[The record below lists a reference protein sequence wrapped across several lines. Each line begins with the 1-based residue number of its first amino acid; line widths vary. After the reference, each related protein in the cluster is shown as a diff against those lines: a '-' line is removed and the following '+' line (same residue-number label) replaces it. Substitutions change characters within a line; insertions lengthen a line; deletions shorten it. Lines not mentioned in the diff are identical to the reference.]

1 VGRRFIDGPGGLFA
15 ESAAT
20 TVDPAYKDVL
30 LLYLIRII
38 EAFLEI
44 GALTS

>member
-1 VGRRFIDGPGGLFA
+1 MTPDIFRYQRNVTITG
-15 ESAAT
+15 SAN
-20 TVDPAYKDVL
+20 TVNPAYKDVL